1 MGSIDHIFKGQS
13 GVLYVSSTESFIVS
27 LTEFLKEA
35 VAKGA
40 LDSPEADE
48 AIRLLELLFPREQPE
63 NIIMS
68 VTSNW

>member
-1 MGSIDHIFKGQS
+1 M
-13 GVLYVSSTESFIVS
+13 S
-27 LTEFLKEA
+27 LTEFLKET
-35 VAKGA
+35 VDKGA

-63 NIIMS
+63 IFIMS